1 MFRKRF
7 ANQHYGFRK
16 DFRWRGGEVSRVE
29 GFSDAVFAFAVTLLV
44 VSLDV
49 PKTAH
54 ELFEAMRGFFA
65 FSVCFAILIWIWH
78 QHYFFFR
85 RYGLNDM
92 YTITLNGV
100 LLFVILFY
108 VYPLKFVSTL
118 VTKMF
123 TESKLVIVS
132 ANGAVVPVIE
142 EYQSV
147 TLMVLCGLGFIAI
160 FSVFVLLYY
169 RALKKKDIL
178 RLNELELFD
187 TRAVL
192 YSYWILMG
200 IGALSISIALIGGA
214 SRVGEAGF
222 SYILIGPSLGF
233 YWSLKSK
240 KRKKLADKLET
251 EFNQRNQQRFNKPP
265 QRRG

>member
-7 ANQHYGFRK
+7 VHQQYGFRK

-54 ELFEAMRGFFA
+54 ELFEAMHGFFA
-65 FSVCFAILIWIWH
+65 FAMCFAILIWIWH
-78 QHYFFFR
+78 QHYIFFR
-85 RYGLNDM
+85 RYGLNDV

-100 LLFVILFY
+100 LLFVVLFY
-108 VYPLKFVSTL
+108 VYPLKFVFTL

-123 TESKLVIVS
+123 TENNLVVVS
-132 ANGAVVPVIE
+132 TNGSVVPVIE
-142 EYQSV
+142 EFQNV
-147 TLMVLCGLGFIAI
+147 PLMVLYGLGFIAI
-160 FSVFVLLYY
+160 FLVFALLYY
-169 RALKKKDIL
+169 RAFKKKDAL
-178 RLNELELFD
+178 RLNELELFE
-187 TRAVL
+187 TRATL
-192 YSYWILMG
+192 YSYLILIS
-200 IGALSISIALIGGA
+200 IGVISISIALIGGA

-222 SYILIGPSLGF
+222 SYILIGPSLGI
-233 YWSLKSK
+233 YWSLASK
-240 KRKKLADKLET
+240 RRKKLADRLEA

-265 QRRG
+265 IKRG